1 VDERFY
7 HPTGAESYYG
17 RKKKFKGFL
26 HFFYKVTGE
35 SREPPVKSESNA
47 PGGLTA
53 LHQEYETLW
62 SLEVEAAVG
71 CGLDHGSGIRGSSL
85 DFRARNRARNG
96 SIGRAR
102 MVRRC
107 GYALLLTL
115 AAAVPLAGRGK
126 SKLSYG
132 EGLIVSVPLPARE
145 VEQVVGDV
153 AQNGVIRGTKEYNKD
168 EFVSGAKAATSSH
181 VFPPWTEGGK
191 VFYKVREQAL
201 DPRNFKDS
209 SDSGTLVVRYVV
221 QAQGEKN
228 TVLRINAL
236 FKEDYRHV
244 VHQSNGSVETAEYN
258 DIREHVEAIELM
270 KKQNVEAAE
279 QQRQERLAKKQSLA
293 KQADGG
299 AWPMP
304 QSDPP
309 PSTSKPVVQATETQ
323 EDAAPG
329 SAAMP
334 SSDLGESPS
343 EALSSQSLPSQAQ
356 SSQVP
361 PSQVPPSQAPSSQ
374 APSSQGVPVQTLSGQ
389 SLEDRVRDLRKQV
402 ARVVKAPG
410 APLKSAPFHTAST
423 LQSLPPGTEVLI
435 LISTPYWYGIETH
448 EGQHGWIMRDEL
460 EQP

>member
-1 VDERFY
+1 
-7 HPTGAESYYG
+7 
-17 RKKKFKGFL
+17 
-26 HFFYKVTGE
+26 
-35 SREPPVKSESNA
+35 
-47 PGGLTA
+47 
-53 LHQEYETLW
+53 
-62 SLEVEAAVG
+62 VG
-71 CGLDHGSGIRGSSL
+71 SGLDYGSGIPGSTR
-85 DFRARNRARNG
+85 DFRARNRAKNG
-96 SIGRAR
+96 SISRAR
-102 MVRRC
+102 MVPRC
-107 GYALLLTL
+107 RCILLLTL
-115 AAAVPLAGRGK
+115 VAAVPLAGREK

-132 EGLIVSVPLPARE
+132 EGLIVSVPLPVSE

-181 VFPPWTEGGK
+181 VFPAWTEGGK

-236 FKEDYRHV
+236 FKEDYRHI

-270 KKQNVEAAE
+270 KKQNVDAAE
-279 QQRQERLAKKQSLA
+279 QQRRERLAKKQSLA
-293 KQADGG
+293 RQADGG

-309 PSTSKPVVQATETQ
+309 ESTSKPVVQSTESQ
-323 EDAAPG
+323 EDAGPA
-329 SAAMP
+329 SAAEQSSRLDLSSSPALPNPVAP
-334 SSDLGESPS
+334 SQ
-343 EALSSQSLPSQAQ
+343 ALSSQA
-356 SSQVP
+356 P
-361 PSQVPPSQAPSSQ
+361 PSQGPPSQSSSGP
-374 APSSQGVPVQTLSGQ
+374 AVSGQ
-389 SLEDRVRDLRKQV
+389 SLEDRVKDLRKQV
-402 ARVVKAPG
+402 ERLVKAPG